1 MDPAEVEF
9 LAEKETI
16 EVIPNF
22 SFDPV
27 HLISGSIG
35 PFKAGLPLNVPLWLA
50 VTLRQQQKC
59 RFVTPEWM
67 DVTLLE
73 EVREEEKQSRFF
85 TKMPNPHYMVE
96 AKLILNTAAE
106 DIPRAEE
113 IRTIIKDI
121 WDIRMAKLRTSM
133 DAFIREGGSYAKLD
147 HLTAMEINSVRPL
160 LPHALDQLFRLQM
173 VQKSS
178 NTTQNSTLLSSFSSK
193 FTS

>member
-1 MDPAEVEF
+1 M
-9 LAEKETI
+9 
-16 EVIPNF
+16 N
-22 SFDPV
+22 
-27 HLISGSIG
+27 
-35 PFKAGLPLNVPLWLA
+35 GLPDCICSICISQLKIFIKSETNTICWYLFFTLQFNIMFYRFLLYFILFFPLILFKTILYS
-50 VTLRQQQKC
+50 VYFIYYFISIQLP
-59 RFVTPEWM
+59 FVFF
-67 DVTLLE
+67 
-73 EVREEEKQSRFF
+73 RFF

-173 VQKSS
+173 VS
-178 NTTQNSTLLSSFSSK
+178 L
-193 FTS
+193 